1 MPMMQ
6 RVQFFYIKIRF
17 KCEIESLEL
26 VNQCLLGS
34 QRDRK
39 TKESESTGR

>member
-1 MPMMQ
+1 MPTQ
-6 RVQFFYIKIRF
+6 YVDDAKSSVFYIKNLF

-26 VNQCLLGS
+26 VNQCLLGI

-39 TKESESTGR
+39 TK

>member
-6 RVQFFYIKIRF
+6 RVQFFYIKNRF

-26 VNQCLLGS
+26 VNQCLLCS

-39 TKESESTGR
+39 TKESDMDGR

>member
-1 MPMMQ
+1 MTYMPTQ
-6 RVQFFYIKIRF
+6 YAYDASSSVFYIKIHS

-34 QRDRK
+34 QSDRK
-39 TKESESTGR
+39 RK